1 MKNKILTD
9 DALLNECLQ
18 FFGKMSASATH
29 EIKNDLS
36 IINESAGL
44 LQDLILMSENG
55 HALSNE
61 RLIDISKKI
70 ESRVRKADRILKRL
84 NRFSHVPDEPVR
96 QVDLESLIRFMLDL
110 TSRLV
115 EMQGARF
122 NVVSPRSPAQVTTH
136 LFFLQTLIWRSIEAI
151 CLKSSSTRQVTVSFE
166 TDSSAPGIWFSMDRT
181 DKKTMEMLL
190 ESREEKALLAQTGV
204 AVKKEIE
211 TNRFGLSW
219 SGPI

>member
-1 MKNKILTD
+1 MKNKIMTD

-44 LQDLILMSENG
+44 MQDLILMSENG

-115 EMQGARF
+115 EMQGTRF
-122 NVVSPRSPAQVTTH
+122 TVVSPRSPAQVTTH
-136 LFFLQTLIWRSIEAI
+136 LFFLQTLIWRSIETI
-151 CLKSSSTRQVTVSFE
+151 CLKSSTTRQVTVSFE
-166 TDSSAPGIWFSMDRT
+166 TDSSVPGIWFSMDRT
-181 DKKTMEMLL
+181 DKKTIEMLL

-204 AVKKEIE
+204 AVKKEAE

-219 SGPI
+219 SGPV